1 MKNKIRIC
9 FLIGIILSTVAF
21 AYFTISSFMGVIAVA
36 SIMTGGDSLGEAM
49 VNMAGILTMGIMVIM
64 IAFGVLGLIFSAVSF
79 TRVKMEPEKFAN
91 KKGMPIT
98 VIVFDFIMIFLIF
111 LTLFQE
117 FDVLSFIFLLAFVA
131 AAVLI
136 IVDLARNKKLLNAE
150 VNQSQQDAQKP
161 SEESESNNFD
171 SEK

>member
-1 MKNKIRIC
+1 MRTTRIKSKQEEAISVLQLTDTHL
-9 FLIGIILSTVAF
+9 FADEHGTLLGIKTSE
-21 AYFTISSFMGVIAVA
+21 SFKAVIE
-36 SIMTGGDSLGEAM
+36 SI
-49 VNMAGILTMGIMVIM
+49 VNQ
-64 IAFGVLGLIFSAVSF
+64 
-79 TRVKMEPEKFAN
+79 
-91 KKGMPIT
+91 GMH
-98 VIVFDFIMIFLIF
+98 FDFIMVFLIS

-150 VNQSQQDAQKP
+150 VNQSQQDAQKS